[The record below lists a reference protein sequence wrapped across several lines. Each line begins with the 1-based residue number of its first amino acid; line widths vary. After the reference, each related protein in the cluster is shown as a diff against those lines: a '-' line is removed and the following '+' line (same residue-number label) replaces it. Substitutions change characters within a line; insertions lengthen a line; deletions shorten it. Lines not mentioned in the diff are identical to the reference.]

1 MFVISFKTGK
11 RKIVLA
17 LAVTLVALTAVLVA
31 ARVSSHSMSGLPAGE
46 TNEERL
52 SFLASWGWQAE
63 EEPLEMREVLIPAE
77 FDDVYLRY
85 NEVQIAQGMDLR
97 PFAGRTCSQWVYR
110 VTNHPSGREVRAS
123 LLVLDGHIVGGDLS
137 TAELGGFLTGFS
149 GEGGEQAQTASE
161 PAQSPEPAPGELP
174 AQTASEPAQGA
185 EQTPGEQSAQSTE
198 PAEAASEQAQ
208 SAA

>member
-31 ARVSSHSMSGLPAGE
+31 AHVSSHSMSGLPAGE

-110 VTNHPSGREVRAS
+110 VTNHPSGQEVRAS

-149 GEGGEQAQTASE
+149 GEGGEQAQTVSE
-161 PAQSPEPAPGELP
+161 PAQSAESAPGQEP
-174 AQTASEPAQGA
+174 SQTASEQAQGA
-185 EQTPGEQSAQSTE
+185 EPAQSTE
-198 PAEAASEQAQ
+198 PAEAASEPAQ

>member
-1 MFVISFKTGK
+1 
-11 RKIVLA
+11 
-17 LAVTLVALTAVLVA
+17 
-31 ARVSSHSMSGLPAGE
+31 
-46 TNEERL
+46 
-52 SFLASWGWQAE
+52 
-63 EEPLEMREVLIPAE
+63 
-77 FDDVYLRY
+77 
-85 NEVQIAQGMDLR
+85 MDLR

-149 GEGGEQAQTASE
+149 GEGGEQAQSVSE
-161 PAQSPEPAPGELP
+161 PAQSAEPAPGELP

>member
-110 VTNHPSGREVRAS
+110 VTNHPSGQEVRAS

-149 GEGGEQAQTASE
+149 GEGGEQAQSVSE
-161 PAQSPEPAPGELP
+161 PAQSAESAPGEQP
-174 AQTASEPAQGA
+174 ALTDSEPAQGE
-185 EQTPGEQSAQSTE
+185 EQAQSEE
-198 PAEAASEQAQ
+198 PAETASEQAQ

>member
-110 VTNHPSGREVRAS
+110 VTNHPSGQEVRAS

-149 GEGGEQAQTASE
+149 GEGGEQAQSVSE
-161 PAQSPEPAPGELP
+161 PAQSAESASGEEPS
-174 AQTASEPAQGA
+174 QTASEQAQGA
-185 EQTPGEQSAQSTE
+185 EPAQSTE
-198 PAEAASEQAQ
+198 PAEAASEPAQ

>member
-31 ARVSSHSMSGLPAGE
+31 ARVSSHSMSGE

-110 VTNHPSGREVRAS
+110 VTNHPSGTEVRAS

-161 PAQSPEPAPGELP
+161 PAQSAEPAPSELP
-174 AQTASEPAQGA
+174 AQTASE
-185 EQTPGEQSAQSTE
+185 SAQSTE
-198 PAEAASEQAQ
+198 PAEAASEQEQ

>member
-31 ARVSSHSMSGLPAGE
+31 THVSSHSMSGLPAGE

-97 PFAGRTCSQWVYR
+97 PFAGRTCCQWVYR
-110 VTNHPSGREVRAS
+110 VTNHPSGQEVRAS
-123 LLVLDGHIVGGDLS
+123 LLVLDGHIVGGD
-137 TAELGGFLTGFS
+137 
-149 GEGGEQAQTASE
+149 SE
-161 PAQSPEPAPGELP
+161 HRGAGRLP
-174 AQTASEPAQGA
+174 HGLLRRGRRAGA
-185 EQTPGEQSAQSTE
+185 EHFGTG
-198 PAEAASEQAQ
+198 AERGVRIG
-208 SAA
+208 

>member
-31 ARVSSHSMSGLPAGE
+31 THVSSHSMSGLPAGE

-97 PFAGRTCSQWVYR
+97 PFAGRTCSQWVYC
-110 VTNHPSGREVRAS
+110 VTNHPSGQEVRAS

-149 GEGGEQAQTASE
+149 GEGGEQAQSISE
-161 PAQSPEPAPGELP
+161 PAQSAESASGEEPS
-174 AQTASEPAQGA
+174 QTASEQAQGA
-185 EQTPGEQSAQSTE
+185 EPAQSTE
-198 PAEAASEQAQ
+198 PAEAASEPAQ

>member
-31 ARVSSHSMSGLPAGE
+31 THVSSHSMSGLPAGE

-110 VTNHPSGREVRAS
+110 VTNHPSGQEVRAS

-149 GEGGEQAQTASE
+149 GEGGEQAQSISE
-161 PAQSPEPAPGELP
+161 PAQSAESASGEEPS
-174 AQTASEPAQGA
+174 QTASEQAQGA
-185 EQTPGEQSAQSTE
+185 EPAQSTE
-198 PAEAASEQAQ
+198 PAEAASEPVQ

>member
-31 ARVSSHSMSGLPAGE
+31 AHVSSHSMSGLPAGE

-97 PFAGRTCSQWVYR
+97 PFAGRTCCQWVYR
-110 VTNHPSGREVRAS
+110 VTNHPSGQEVRAS

-149 GEGGEQAQTASE
+149 GEGGEQAQSISE
-161 PAQSPEPAPGELP
+161 PAQSAESAPGQEP
-174 AQTASEPAQGA
+174 SQTASEQAQGA
-185 EQTPGEQSAQSTE
+185 EPAQSTE
-198 PAEAASEQAQ
+198 PAEAASEPVQ

>member
-31 ARVSSHSMSGLPAGE
+31 AHVSSHSMSGLPAGE

-110 VTNHPSGREVRAS
+110 VMNHPSGQEVRAS

-149 GEGGEQAQTASE
+149 GEGGEQAQSISE
-161 PAQSPEPAPGELP
+161 PAQSAESASGEEPS
-174 AQTASEPAQGA
+174 QTASEQAQGA
-185 EQTPGEQSAQSTE
+185 EPAQSTE
-198 PAEAASEQAQ
+198 PAEAASEPAQ

>member
-31 ARVSSHSMSGLPAGE
+31 THVSSHSMSGLPAGE

-110 VTNHPSGREVRAS
+110 VTNHPSGQEVRAS

-149 GEGGEQAQTASE
+149 GEGGEQAQTVSEPAQSAESAPAEEPSQTASEQAQGAKPAQSTEQAEAASE
-161 PAQSPEPAPGELP
+161 PAQS
-174 AQTASEPAQGA
+174 
-185 EQTPGEQSAQSTE
+185 
-198 PAEAASEQAQ
+198 AA
-208 SAA
+208 

>member
-31 ARVSSHSMSGLPAGE
+31 THVSSHSMSGLPAGE

-110 VTNHPSGREVRAS
+110 VTNHPSGQEVRAS

-149 GEGGEQAQTASE
+149 GEGGEQAQSISE
-161 PAQSPEPAPGELP
+161 PAQSAESASGEEPS
-174 AQTASEPAQGA
+174 QTASEQAQGA
-185 EQTPGEQSAQSTE
+185 EPAQSTE
-198 PAEAASEQAQ
+198 PAEAASEPAQ

>member
-31 ARVSSHSMSGLPAGE
+31 THVSSHSMSGLPAGE

-110 VTNHPSGREVRAS
+110 VTNHPSGQEVRAS

-149 GEGGEQAQTASE
+149 GEGGEQAQTVSE
-161 PAQSPEPAPGELP
+161 PAQSAESASGEEPS
-174 AQTASEPAQGA
+174 QTASEQAQGA
-185 EQTPGEQSAQSTE
+185 EPAQSTE
-198 PAEAASEQAQ
+198 PAEAASEPVQ

>member
-161 PAQSPEPAPGELP
+161 PAQSA
-174 AQTASEPAQGA
+174 
-185 EQTPGEQSAQSTE
+185 E
-198 PAEAASEQAQ
+198 PAEAASEQEQ